1 VGVAK
6 LWEYFTNFFFQNKQT
21 ILTFKTMKNYL
32 LIAIWGVI
40 CCSCCSSS
48 NYFVSPN
55 AHSLFDSYRDIIDSN
70 NVFVYTYLDKDS
82 THVSGNRNY
91 VASAMTAK
99 GYNEQKP
106 LTPGYLT
113 FMSFNWSEYKFLQE
127 PNRSN
132 KEATAFFTTQWVTD
146 TTAKNEFAGCKEC
159 LPKPNVFPQNF
170 KVGTTLLTVLV
181 PVSKYQSSGILD
193 IKPQNTGDG
202 YIKGPLLDLAISTND
217 IKAIN
222 DIYIEGDGEYM
233 SKKLTTNYNDTHSS
247 VGLICE
253 VLLKSG
259 KPEKCYIFNTQDGE
273 TLTWKV
279 KKEK

>member
-1 VGVAK
+1 
-6 LWEYFTNFFFQNKQT
+6 
-21 ILTFKTMKNYL
+21 MKNYL
-32 LIAIWGVI
+32 LIAILGVF
-40 CCSCCSSS
+40 CCSCCSTS

-55 AHSLFDSYRDIIDSN
+55 AHSLFDSYRDLVAKN
-70 NVFVYTYLDKDS
+70 NVNKFPYDS
-82 THVSGNRNY
+82 LPRLKGNRNY

-99 GYNEQKP
+99 GYNVQNP
-106 LTPGYLT
+106 LRSGYLT

-132 KEATAFFTTQWVTD
+132 KEATAFFTTHWLSEA
-146 TTAKNEFAGCKEC
+146 TAKGGFPGCNEC
-159 LPKPNVFPQNF
+159 LPKPIVFFQTPNEENHLF
-170 KVGTTLLTVLV
+170 KTVLV
-181 PVSKYQSSGILD
+181 PVSKYQSSGVLD
-193 IKPQNTGDG
+193 TKPEDTGDG
-202 YIKGPLLDLAISTND
+202 YIKGLFLDLAISTND

-222 DIYIEGDGEYM
+222 DIYIEGGGEYM

-259 KPEKCYIFNTQDGE
+259 MSEKCYVFNNCDGSG
-273 TLTWKV
+273 TLIWKV

>member
-1 VGVAK
+1 
-6 LWEYFTNFFFQNKQT
+6 
-21 ILTFKTMKNYL
+21 MKNYL
-32 LIAIWGVI
+32 LIAILGAF

-55 AHSLFDSYRDIIDSN
+55 AHSLFDSYRDLIVNN
-70 NVFVYTYLDKDS
+70 NVNKFPFDS
-82 THVSGNRNY
+82 LPRLKGNRNY

-106 LTPGYLT
+106 LRPGYLT
-113 FMSFNWSEYKFLQE
+113 FMSFNWSEYEFLQE
-127 PNRSN
+127 SNRSN
-132 KEATAFFTTQWVTD
+132 KEATAFFTTHWLSEA
-146 TTAKNEFAGCKEC
+146 TAKVEFAGCKEC
-159 LPKPNVFPQNF
+159 LPKPIVFFQNPNEENHTF
-170 KVGTTLLTVLV
+170 KTVLV
-181 PVSKYQSSGILD
+181 PVSKYRSSGILNA
-193 IKPQNTGDG
+193 KPEDKGGG

-253 VLLKSG
+253 VLLKSM
-259 KPEKCYIFNTQDGE
+259 KPEKCYVFNTQEG
-273 TLTWKV
+273 TAVLTWKV